1 MRKVERVVETTK
13 NSGSN
18 MNLALPFEQAMQ
30 RIARPHGDSV
40 MLVRVKLRHQLTLL
54 LMIAAALV
62 ALASVMPS
70 QEDELLV
77 ADSSLAPLRKMAHLE
92 D

>member
-1 MRKVERVVETTK
+1 
-13 NSGSN
+13 
-18 MNLALPFEQAMQ
+18 
-30 RIARPHGDSV
+30 

-70 QEDELLV
+70 QEDALLV
-77 ADSSLAPLRKMAHLE
+77 ADSSLASLRKVAQAR
-92 D
+92 